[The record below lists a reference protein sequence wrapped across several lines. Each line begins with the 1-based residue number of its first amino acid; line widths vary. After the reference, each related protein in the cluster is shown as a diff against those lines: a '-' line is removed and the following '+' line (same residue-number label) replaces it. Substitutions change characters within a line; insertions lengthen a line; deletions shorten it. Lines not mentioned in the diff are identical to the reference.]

1 MEEGKTIK
9 QYAKEALKRM
19 KSGFWQDYR
28 KNLGLKVEQAQSNGV
43 LASKVK
49 EYYAERITEN
59 IKNDNEENELFYQK
73 VKDILDTEGEIS
85 NAIGRLT
92 DLEVYNRLD
101 YDAKQRYSLELSSKY
116 IKAVERYNKEKS
128 MQF

>member
-116 IKAVERYNKEKS
+116 IKAVERYNKEKA